1 MNIWIKKITEN
12 KIFCLL
18 LTLNILLVVFFL
30 FAPQFA
36 PNSPIEI
43 HADHALLDSSGQY
56 PLGTD
61 QLGRCFLS
69 RLLYGG
75 KSSLLMTIGI
85 IVFISLAGTTV
96 GIMAALAGGAAE
108 QIFMRFLDVVLAIPS
123 MVLVLVMVS
132 IFGNGIVTTTIAI
145 MSVSWITYARISH
158 SLVLEFRE
166 SNFIKQAHMGGVRSI
181 RILFKYVLPNV
192 FPHIIVVAT
201 QDFGDKL
208 LLLSSLSLLGLGAQP
223 PTPEW
228 GYMLSE
234 GKQFMQRA
242 PWLLF
247 YPGFLIF
254 IHVIMFNLLGDRL
267 QDILDPKET

>member
-1 MNIWIKKITEN
+1 MREPRVG
-12 KIFCLL
+12 F
-18 LTLNILLVVFFL
+18 
-30 FAPQFA
+30 
-36 PNSPIEI
+36 E
-43 HADHALLDSSGQY
+43 
-56 PLGTD
+56 
-61 QLGRCFLS
+61 QLEGLS
-69 RLLYGG
+69 LPGG
-75 KSSLLMTIGI
+75 G
-85 IVFISLAGTTV
+85 
-96 GIMAALAGGAAE
+96 
-108 QIFMRFLDVVLAIPS
+108 
-123 MVLVLVMVS
+123 
-132 IFGNGIVTTTIAI
+132 
-145 MSVSWITYARISH
+145 
-158 SLVLEFRE
+158 
-166 SNFIKQAHMGGVRSI
+166 
-181 RILFKYVLPNV
+181 YVLPNV

>member
-1 MNIWIKKITEN
+1 MNIWIKKIIDN

-18 LTLNILLVVFFL
+18 LTLNILLVMFFL

-85 IVFISLAGTTV
+85 VVFISLAGTTV
-96 GIMAALAGGAAE
+96 GIMAALAGGAVE
-108 QIFMRFLDVVLAIPS
+108 QSFMRFLDVVLAIPS

-158 SLVLEFRE
+158 S
-166 SNFIKQAHMGGVRSI
+166 
-181 RILFKYVLPNV
+181 
-192 FPHIIVVAT
+192 
-201 QDFGDKL
+201 KL

>member
-1 MNIWIKKITEN
+1 
-12 KIFCLL
+12 
-18 LTLNILLVVFFL
+18 
-30 FAPQFA
+30 
-36 PNSPIEI
+36 
-43 HADHALLDSSGQY
+43 
-56 PLGTD
+56 
-61 QLGRCFLS
+61 
-69 RLLYGG
+69 
-75 KSSLLMTIGI
+75 
-85 IVFISLAGTTV
+85 
-96 GIMAALAGGAAE
+96 MAALAGGIVE
-108 QIFMRFLDVVLAIPS
+108 HYFMRFLDVVLAIPS

-132 IFGNGIVTTTIAI
+132 IFGNGILTTAIAI
-145 MSVSWITYARISH
+145 MSVSWITYARIAH

-166 SNFIKQAHMGGVRSI
+166 SNFIKQAEMGGVGFWRL
-181 RILFKYVLPNV
+181 LFNYVLPNV

-267 QDILDPKET
+267 QDVLDPKET

>member
-1 MNIWIKKITEN
+1 MNVWIKKIFDN

-18 LTLNILLVVFFL
+18 LILNIMLVAFFL
-30 FAPQFA
+30 MAPYMA

-43 HADHALLDSSGQY
+43 NADHALLESSAQY

-69 RLLYGG
+69 RLMYGG

-85 IVFISLAGTTV
+85 VIFISLAGTTV
-96 GIMAALAGGAAE
+96 GIMAALAGGIVE
-108 QIFMRFLDVVLAIPS
+108 HYFMRFLDVVLAIPS

-132 IFGNGIVTTTIAI
+132 IFGNGILTTAIAI
-145 MSVSWITYARISH
+145 MSVSWITYARIAH

-166 SNFIKQAHMGGVRSI
+166 SNFIKQAEMGGVGFWRL
-181 RILFKYVLPNV
+181 LFNYVLPNV

-247 YPGFLIF
+247 YPGCRIF

-267 QDILDPKET
+267 QDVLDPKET

>member
-1 MNIWIKKITEN
+1 MNIWIKKITDN

-30 FAPQFA
+30 IAPQFA

-85 IVFISLAGTTV
+85 VVFISLAGTTV
-96 GIMAALAGGAAE
+96 GIMAALAGGAVE
-108 QIFMRFLDVVLAIPS
+108 QGFMRFLDVVLAIPS

-158 SLVLEFRE
+158 SLVL
-166 SNFIKQAHMGGVRSI
+166 ARSDDGP
-181 RILFKYVLPNV
+181 VLCPDRYDLW
-192 FPHIIVVAT
+192 PH
-201 QDFGDKL
+201 
-208 LLLSSLSLLGLGAQP
+208 P
-223 PTPEW
+223 HP
-228 GYMLSE
+228 
-234 GKQFMQRA
+234 
-242 PWLLF
+242 
-247 YPGFLIF
+247 
-254 IHVIMFNLLGDRL
+254 
-267 QDILDPKET
+267 